1 MNSTRVLR
9 VQTSRWFIF
18 PLFALVLFASR
29 TSSAQAART
38 GVGVGAEA
46 TTTGIVG
53 GTFVYDAG
61 MFHLDALLGARFES
75 DSSTV
80 AVAGRFFF
88 PVHKSQSADFS
99 IGPGLGVVHTTPHPP
114 PGAPAQ
120 SGVNE
125 VHAEGALQ
133 IRAFLVPNVALS
145 ASAGIGLVF
154 TNGNNRAVIGGQLG
168 GSLGVTYFFF

>member
-1 MNSTRVLR
+1 MK
-9 VQTSRWFIF
+9 TSRWWVLSF
-18 PLFALVLFASR
+18 FAVVLLASR
-29 TSSAQAART
+29 TSFAQAART

-75 DSSTV
+75 NSSSV

-99 IGPGLGVVHTTPHPP
+99 VGPGIGIVHTTPHPP
-114 PGAPAQ
+114 AGAPAQ
-120 SGVNE
+120 ASANE

-133 IRAFLVPNVALS
+133 IRAFIVPNVALS
-145 ASAGIGLVF
+145 ASAGLGLVF
-154 TNGNNRAVIGGQLG
+154 TNGNNSAIIGGQLG
-168 GSLGVTYFFF
+168 GALGVTYFFF